1 MKMKKVLIVCGIAI
15 IGYSSKAQTGKVVV
29 YIPKTN
35 TCYEAGAISSAVN
48 RTTLTLKISNAFAV
62 EPTAAL
68 VKSASSCTKGEFRSD
83 DTHGGTHN
91 VECDQTVAQTCF
103 CTGVK

>member
-1 MKMKKVLIVCGIAI
+1 MKKVLIICGIAI
-15 IGYSSKAQTGKVVV
+15 IGFSARAQTGKVVV

-35 TCYEAGAISSAVN
+35 ACYQAGAISSSVN
-48 RTTLTLKISNAFAV
+48 GTTLTLKMSNSVAV
-62 EPTAAL
+62 EPNAEL
-68 VKSASSCTKGEFRSD
+68 LKLASSCTKGEFRND
-83 DTHGGTHN
+83 DTRGGTHN